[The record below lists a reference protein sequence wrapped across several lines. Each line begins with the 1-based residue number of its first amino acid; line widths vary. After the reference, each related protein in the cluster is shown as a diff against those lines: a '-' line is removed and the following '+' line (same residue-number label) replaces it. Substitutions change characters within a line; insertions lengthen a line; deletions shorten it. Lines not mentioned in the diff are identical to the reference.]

1 MANTFQLKLLCPYC
15 SMFEGP
21 VEAAML
27 PGEAGE
33 FGVLANHTK
42 FASTLQPGVVR
53 FVADGETHRYAVGGG
68 FVEVGEDGVI
78 VLADSAEHPDEI
90 DVERAEKSIERAHA
104 ELTGLTPDE
113 IDNKT
118 KLEARIARAKNRL
131 TLARSS

>member
-1 MANTFQLKLLCPYC
+1 VADTFQLKLLCPYC

-42 FASTLQPGVVR
+42 FASILQPGVVR
-53 FVADGETHRYAVGGG
+53 FVTDGETQRYAVGGG

-90 DVERAEKSIERAHA
+90 DTARAEKSIERAHA
-104 ELTGLTPDE
+104 ELTELTPDA
-113 IDNKT
+113 IDRRA

-131 TLARSS
+131 RLANSA